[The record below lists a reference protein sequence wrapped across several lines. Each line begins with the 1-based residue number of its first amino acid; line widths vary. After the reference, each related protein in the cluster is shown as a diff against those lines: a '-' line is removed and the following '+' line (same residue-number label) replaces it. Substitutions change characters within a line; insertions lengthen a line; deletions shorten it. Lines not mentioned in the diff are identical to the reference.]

1 MLIVINHHYISN
13 KKFEKG
19 IYPITPKFFEDEIKK
34 LSSRFKI
41 ISLAEIKE
49 AIKNVEHED
58 YCLITFD
65 DGLKEQYE
73 IAFKIAKKHK
83 VPIAFFV
90 NSKQYEDN
98 ELLTVHKF
106 QLIRTAKNSKEIL
119 DYLSQI
125 NGVNDKLK
133 NINLKD
139 IILQY
144 RYDDLEM
151 AKVKY
156 LINFLL
162 PKDMADYIINKM
174 FKEIFGNTIKATD
187 YYMSVDNIQELATL
201 GYIGA
206 HGHSHNPVSI
216 NDYMDIKK
224 NIDFLN
230 NLAKKRIEHFSY
242 PYGSSSAISSEAI
255 IYAKKMGIQYAY
267 SMNRDINEKNINLMK
282 INRFDVNDLSKN
294 EKLKNIIERSE

>member
-41 ISLAEIKE
+41 ISLDEIKD
-49 AIKNVEHED
+49 ATKNVDYAD

-73 IAFKIAKKHK
+73 IAFKIAKEYKI
-83 VPIAFFV
+83 PIAFFV
-90 NSKQYEDN
+90 NSKQYENN

-106 QLIRTAKNSKEIL
+106 QLIRTIKNSKEIL

-125 NGVNDKLK
+125 NVVNDKLK
-133 NINLKD
+133 NINLQD

-156 LINFLL
+156 LINV
-162 PKDMADYIINKM
+162 Y
-174 FKEIFGNTIKATD
+174 
-187 YYMSVDNIQELATL
+187 
-201 GYIGA
+201 
-206 HGHSHNPVSI
+206 
-216 NDYMDIKK
+216 
-224 NIDFLN
+224 
-230 NLAKKRIEHFSY
+230 
-242 PYGSSSAISSEAI
+242 
-255 IYAKKMGIQYAY
+255 
-267 SMNRDINEKNINLMK
+267 RDIW
-282 INRFDVNDLSKN
+282 
-294 EKLKNIIERSE
+294 